1 MEKMY
6 HFPQWIRKSRTRH
19 DQIGL
24 RGEARMRV
32 RIVFSLA
39 LLIVVHLNL
48 ASAKTRRDPA
58 RDRETIIALEQEWL
72 HAHEAPTLNRIL
84 APDFV
89 HVIPVDHFLT
99 KQEHIDWVMKH
110 PEPKDRHTKFD
121 KLNVRIYGDVAIVN
135 GSVVATDDSG
145 KELDRT
151 MFTDVF
157 VFCDGHWQAVNA

>member
-19 DQIGL
+19 NQSGL

-48 ASAKTRRDPA
+48 AFAKTRRDPA
-58 RDRETIIALEQEWL
+58 KDREIIIALEQEWL
-72 HAHEAPTLNRIL
+72 HAHDAPTLDRIL

-99 KQEHIDWVMKH
+99 KQEHI
-110 PEPKDRHTKFD
+110 
-121 KLNVRIYGDVAIVN
+121 
-135 GSVVATDDSG
+135 
-145 KELDRT
+145 
-151 MFTDVF
+151 
-157 VFCDGHWQAVNA
+157 